1 MTRVTKAKKPI
12 RKQTVLLGILALLIG
27 LGLYQWNANT
37 LVGNSLPMPFGFG
50 TSVVLSGSMEPQLHV
65 NDLTIIKA
73 SQDVDVGD
81 IIVYQDE
88 AELIIHRVIEVD
100 GDTVITKGDANDIS
114 DPPISK
120 SSIKG
125 IMVLSVPYLGGLVR
139 LLKSGPGFVAL
150 LLATFY
156 VLYSSYQK
164 DKEEQYAKQAR
175 IRREIEILRNELA
188 KQEKKAD
195 ETNS

>member
-1 MTRVTKAKKPI
+1 
-12 RKQTVLLGILALLIG
+12 
-27 LGLYQWNANT
+27 
-37 LVGNSLPMPFGFG
+37 
-50 TSVVLSGSMEPQLHV
+50 
-65 NDLTIIKA
+65 
-73 SQDVDVGD
+73 VDVGD

>member
-1 MTRVTKAKKPI
+1 
-12 RKQTVLLGILALLIG
+12 
-27 LGLYQWNANT
+27 
-37 LVGNSLPMPFGFG
+37 
-50 TSVVLSGSMEPQLHV
+50 
-65 NDLTIIKA
+65 
-73 SQDVDVGD
+73 
-81 IIVYQDE
+81 
-88 AELIIHRVIEVD
+88 
-100 GDTVITKGDANDIS
+100 
-114 DPPISK
+114 
-120 SSIKG
+120 
-125 IMVLSVPYLGGLVR
+125 MVLSVPYLGGLVR